1 MTEEINNT
9 TQDDEE
15 LSFAELFEMEENN
28 TVVNVGDVTV
38 GTVIGTVDDFVLVD
52 VGDKAES
59 YIAKSE
65 FQLDDGIEFNVG
77 DTFEVFYWPQK
88 LESKRGGKIWKYK
101 KKKDALIKYIPK
113 SGKLIFK
120 LWKQMPTNRIVYVI
134 D

>member
-28 TVVNVGDVTV
+28 TVVNVGDVAV

-65 FQLDDGIEFNVG
+65 FQLEDGLEFNIG
-77 DTFEVFYWPQK
+77 DTFDVFVERRK
-88 LESKRGGKIWKYK
+88 DEGGLLLSRDKAI
-101 KKKDALIKYIPK
+101 AIKVWEAIAEIQEAD
-113 SGKLIFK
+113 G
-120 LWKQMPTNRIVYVI
+120 VI
-134 D
+134 EGN